1 MSKNKEINLE
11 EIKKKEK
18 IKVLIEQVE
27 QTIFDFEM
35 QELFLQK
42 LNAENSNPNLL
53 HLLGDTQTKIQSQ
66 KQWLEFLKDKQ
77 KEYERRNMRACSKY
91 LENKMNY

>member
-77 KEYERRNMRACSKY
+77 KEYES
-91 LENKMNY
+91 LF

>member
-35 QELFLQK
+35 QELFLLK

-53 HLLGDTQTKIQSQ
+53 HLFGDTRTKIQSQ

-77 KEYERRNMRACSKY
+77 KEYES
-91 LENKMNY
+91 LF